1 MHTPFLPAL
10 RARLAPMG
18 SRSQAAVRC
27 LSQDTLLQIEERLRP
42 ALASNLLVKPAS
54 KEHSRRRIFTFSR
67 TFWCWI
73 WQVLQANTSCRQ
85 VVRQV
90 QALFAAFSSVQ
101 VDEATGAYCTARKK
115 LPLVFLEKAFSSSA
129 QSAEKLAPRS
139 TRLQGRP
146 LKFVDGSGVRLQDTP
161 QNRQA
166 FPASKNQFAKLSFP
180 ILKLVT
186 LFSVASGAILARAV
200 GSLAQSELRLLM
212 ELRSAL
218 QPKDILG
225 GDRHY
230 GCFVLA
236 AWLKT
241 FQVDLIAR
249 LATGARK
256 VDFRKACKRLGP
268 QDGCFI
274 WRKPPKAS
282 PLLSAQEWAALPEQM
297 TVRILRQRVQ
307 KAGFR
312 TREIT
317 VVTTLLDEELY
328 PAQEIWEAYLKRW
341 RLEMCLDDLKTTL
354 RMEQLSCRSPDQVEK
369 ELLVFLTAHNF
380 LRWMMAQAAQAGE
393 VDLERVSFKGTLDT
407 FRQWTAAL
415 VQVRGSRHRRK
426 RARLWRKFMETLAA
440 DLVPER
446 PDRIEHR
453 AVKKRSK
460 YPVLNKP
467 RSQYVERWS
476 RNKRRTVATARKN
489 ASLK

>member
-1 MHTPFLPAL
+1 
-10 RARLAPMG
+10 MG
-18 SRSQAAVRC
+18 SRSQAAAGC
-27 LSQDTLLQIEERLRP
+27 LAQDTLLQIEERLRP
-42 ALASNLLVKPAS
+42 ALAQHILVKPAS
-54 KEHSRRRIFTFSR
+54 KEHSRRRIFTLSR

-101 VDEATGAYCTARKK
+101 VDEATGAYCSARKK
-115 LPLVFLEKAFSSSA
+115 LPLLLLEKAFASSA

-161 QNRQA
+161 KNRLA
-166 FPASKNQFAKLSFP
+166 FPSSKNQFSKVSFP

-186 LFSVASGAILARAV
+186 LFSLASGAIVARAV

-212 ELRSAL
+212 ELRSAI

-230 GCFVLA
+230 GCFLLA

-241 FQVDLIAR
+241 LQADLIAR
-249 LATGARK
+249 VATGARK
-256 VDFRKACKRLGP
+256 VDFRKASKRLGP
-268 QDGCFI
+268 QDGWFHWC
-274 WRKPPKAS
+274 KPTKAS
-282 PLLSAQEWAALPEQM
+282 PLLSAQEWAALPEQI

-317 VVTTLLDEELY
+317 LVTTLLDGELY
-328 PAQEIWEAYLKRW
+328 PAAEIWEAYLKRW
-341 RLEMCLDDLKTTL
+341 RLEMCLDDLKTTF
-354 RMEQLSCRSPDQVEK
+354 RMEQLSCRSPDQVKK

-380 LRWMMAQAAQAGE
+380 LRWMMAHAAQVGE
-393 VDLERVSFKGTLDT
+393 VDLERLSFKGTLDT

-415 VQVRGSRHRRK
+415 VQVRGSRHRRT
-426 RARLWRKFMETLAA
+426 RARIWRQFLETLVA

-446 PDRIEHR
+446 PGRIEPR

-467 RSQYVERWS
+467 RRQYVERWS
-476 RNKRRTVATARKN
+476 RNKRRRIATARKN